1 MKKSKRVSKRQA
13 IKAALL
19 NGAKISALDAWKICR
34 TFGLAEIVRDL
45 RKAGMRIK
53 AEFAVENG
61 CRFAIYHLEKMG
73 A

>member
-1 MKKSKRVSKRQA
+1 MAVELTKVAISQTVSK
-13 IKAALL
+13 KL

-45 RKAGMRIK
+45 RKAGMIIK

-61 CRFAIYHLEKMG
+61 CRFAIYHLEKKG